1 VYDTNGKKYLDALAG
16 LWATALGMYNITFAV
31 IYIFI
36 FSEWYISSG
45 SCSQSILEAMIAI
58 NLTPC

>member
-16 LWATALGMYNITFAV
+16 LWATALGMLLPLQLFILF
-31 IYIFI
+31 FI

-45 SCSQSILEAMIAI
+45 SCSYSILRAV
-58 NLTPC
+58 LL